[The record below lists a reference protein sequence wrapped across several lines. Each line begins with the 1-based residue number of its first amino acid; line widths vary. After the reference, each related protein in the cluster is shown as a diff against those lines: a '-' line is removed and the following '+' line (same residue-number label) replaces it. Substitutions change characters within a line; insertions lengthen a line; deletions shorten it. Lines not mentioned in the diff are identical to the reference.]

1 MRNYHRWTDS
11 EDRILLNYI
20 KKNLQNR
27 EEAFRLAAK
36 KLNISQAACH
46 MRWYSILSNP
56 KHKKYV
62 GCKFTL
68 LSRYERI
75 DNRTRK
81 SKLAKSTP
89 INKSLWSKIKELLGF

>member
-1 MRNYHRWTDS
+1 MKSYHRWTDS

-36 KLNISQAACH
+36 KLNTSPAACH
-46 MRWYSILSNP
+46 IRWYSILSNP

-81 SKLAKSTP
+81 SKLTKPTP
-89 INKSLWSKIKELLGF
+89 VNKSLWSKIKELLGF